1 MPGCSRLAVVLLL
14 LVAPLAAAAEEPAY
28 SLDLKPAPG
37 LPNGRVAAL
46 KAVATPVP
54 DKFFIPNVFV
64 LQPVVVTVF
73 SENPADVVKVRLGKD
88 RWDES
93 LMEGATGPD
102 GKAILR
108 LRTQGEVRIS
118 VSAAEGRKPYKLLV
132 WVGDEVKVVPEPAV
146 MGMTEY
152 RKANPEPLWARLAPA
167 LAWGAGA
174 ALVAALLASLYFYLR
189 RRGTK

>member
-1 MPGCSRLAVVLLL
+1 MTGWNRLAVAMLLL
-14 LVAPLAAAAEEPAY
+14 ALPFAARAEEPAY
-28 SLDLKPAPG
+28 RLDLKPAKG

-46 KAVATPVP
+46 KAIATRVP
-54 DKFFIPNVFV
+54 DKFYIPNVFV

-102 GKAILR
+102 GKAILK

-118 VSAAEGRKPYKLLV
+118 VSAAEGRRPYKLLV
-132 WVGDEVKVVPEPAV
+132 WVGDEVKVTPEPAV
-146 MGMTEY
+146 MSMAEY
-152 RKANPEPLWARLAPA
+152 RKNNPEPLWDRLGPA
-167 LAWGAGA
+167 LSWGAGA
-174 ALVAALLASLYFYLR
+174 AIVAALLATLYFYLR